1 MAIRDASRGDA
12 RLNDDA
18 RYESRRAESR
28 HPRRRRRSHEF
39 ALERRERA
47 RETREGVVALGDGGK
62 GVDASGET
70 GGATT
75 QIVVDFVLGGG
86 DVSRLHAPVV
96 GDVGE
101 KATVGARR
109 ERDGVANV
117 VEIDE
122 RERGVGFVVE
132 LAR

>member
-1 MAIRDASRGDA
+1 MMSLSGVP
-12 RLNDDA
+12 LTW
-18 RYESRRAESR
+18 
-28 HPRRRRRSHEF
+28 
-39 ALERRERA
+39 RERDDKPDEPWDVDGGSWPFVFIGGPTA
-47 RETREGVVALGDGGK
+47 TSNPEPVADFVDFVALGDGGK